1 MLCFHLR
8 TNRLG
13 FCLQLTWNVIP
24 NQGHDPEPVPN
35 VILQMWKRMDLGQ
48 RPFPQHGEEEKQ
60 VEEKQL
66 EEAPMWLG
74 PDFKAYKVKKGQNR
88 DTLLGCLSLL

>member
-1 MLCFHLR
+1 
-8 TNRLG
+8 
-13 FCLQLTWNVIP
+13 
-24 NQGHDPEPVPN
+24 
-35 VILQMWKRMDLGQ
+35 MDLGQ